1 MHFTQAKWTFLEGA
15 SFAGLVSAGLGPQ
28 PIAACFL
35 IPAAYLT
42 LTPTHLTLLL
52 QAPKRLPRLPL
63 VCPTGGL
70 PSSPAAS
77 VSPDSRSPS
86 LGTHP
91 LSFGF
96 ANSSFWG
103 RNTPSP
109 PRGETFCPS
118 SRHPGQLV
126 QAFNKANTILLR
138 PALFPGDWLR

>member
-86 LGTHP
+86 LGPTLLALALPTHP
-91 LSFGF
+91 FGV
-96 ANSSFWG
+96 G
-103 RNTPSP
+103 TPP
-109 PRGETFCPS
+109 P
-118 SRHPGQLV
+118 HPGGKLFA
-126 QAFNKANTILLR
+126 QARDTLGNWSRQSTRLI
-138 PALFPGDWLR
+138 PSC